1 MSVLVPPVPSTFMIY
16 EQTCPRCGVAFSGD
30 DKDAVADAV
39 VEHARVEHRHALDR
53 DVVLAH
59 LEGVHPHDRET

>member
-1 MSVLVPPVPSTFMIY
+1 VTYS
-16 EQTCPRCGVAFSGD
+16 QTCPRCGREFSGD
-30 DKDAVADAV
+30 DRRAVADDV

-59 LEGVHPHDRET
+59 LEGVHPHEREV